1 MKFPGRRKSKHYF
14 PVSDRGRVSFEG
26 VGVGAGD
33 IIVGGAGKQVYIVGI
48 DQLLVDIEARV
59 EESLLAE
66 FGLIK
71 GQSMLIDDET
81 EDRVYALLKE
91 RGLILGEFAG
101 GTVGNTLHNYSVIA
115 DDQSYLLGAITSQI
129 MVGDY
134 AFHYVRNTS
143 SRVDLSYLYPIAGPM
158 GRAICF
164 ITPDGERT
172 FGVSRGIMNGF
183 PEEAVPERLI
193 AGASA
198 LVLTTYLM
206 RDPRAPIFKAAMRAA
221 HIAHEH
227 EVPVVLS
234 LGTAGLVHEKRGFLL
249 DLIHGCRPAILAGN
263 LDEVSALTG
272 QEDPL
277 LVGSAALE
285 IADLILL
292 TRDRHGLYLCAWVDE
307 PYARETKDPILSKA
321 IPEYNRF
328 EYSRAMARACCKK
341 PKKIFSHINPY
352 LGGPSVLRNTN
363 GAGDSA
369 LAALLHDLAANVH
382 HRRVAPT
389 SPKHVSQFLTY
400 SSIHQVCK
408 YANRVSYE
416 VLRRNSPRLV
426 QGLPEREE
434 SLEEAAYWVS

>member
-14 PVSDRGRVSFEG
+14 PVSDRGRVSFQEAK
-26 VGVGAGD
+26 GA
-33 IIVGGAGKQVYIVGI
+33 QVYVVGI
-48 DQLLVDIEARV
+48 DQLLVDIEAHV
-59 EESLLAE
+59 DEAFLASV
-66 FGLIK
+66 GIAK
-71 GQSMLIDDET
+71 GQSMLIDDAT
-81 EDRVYALLKE
+81 VDRVYTALKE
-91 RGLILGEFAG
+91 QGKVVGEFAG
-101 GTVGNTLHNYSVIA
+101 GSVGNTLHNYSVIA
-115 DDQSYLLGAITSQI
+115 DDQSFLLGAITSQI
-129 MVGDY
+129 TVGDY

-143 SRVDLSYLYPIAGPM
+143 SRVDLSHLHPTRGPM

-164 ITPDGERT
+164 VTPDGERS
-172 FGVSRGIMNGF
+172 FGVSRGIMDKL
-183 PEEAVPERLI
+183 PEAAVPEPLI

-198 LVLTTYLM
+198 LVLTAYLM
-206 RDPRAPIFKAAMRAA
+206 RDEKAPIFKATMKAIGFAKK
-221 HIAHEH
+221 HQ
-227 EVPVVLS
+227 VPVVLS
-234 LGTAGLVHEKRGFLL
+234 LGTASLVREKKDFLL
-249 DLIHGCRPAILAGN
+249 ELVKGCSPSIVAGN
-263 LDEVSALTG
+263 LEEVAALTG
-272 QEDPL
+272 QDDPL
-277 LVGSAALE
+277 LAGSAALE
-285 IADLILL
+285 LADLILL

-307 PYARETKDPILSKA
+307 QHARETKDAILSKS

-328 EYSRAMARACCKK
+328 EYSRAMTRASCLA

-369 LAALLHDLAANVH
+369 LAALLHDMAANTH

-389 SPKHVSQFLTY
+389 SPKHVAQFLTY

-426 QGLPEREE
+426 QGLPERED